1 MKKHKSEIIF
11 ASLLFVCFLFGAIFA
26 FGQVADSISV
36 TTKHTTA
43 FVEISHS
50 LTPMGWV
57 LLFLGW
63 LMYWLKKLKEMQITE
78 KGNDAWFSKFIKE
91 NIIESIISV
100 VSCLALAIF
109 SKEIPAELMD
119 TQGLVS
125 VFLIGYGS
133 SSILN
138 SIITQAKTKI

>member
-1 MKKHKSEIIF
+1 MKKLI
-11 ASLLFVCFLFGAIFA
+11 LLFGLFLTCQTLATS
-26 FGQVADSISV
+26 QVADSISI

-63 LMYWLKKLKEMQITE
+63 LMYWLKKLKEMQMAE

-119 TQGLVS
+119 TQGLIS
-125 VFLIGYGS
+125 VFLIGYGA

-138 SIITQAKTKI
+138 SIITQAKPKN